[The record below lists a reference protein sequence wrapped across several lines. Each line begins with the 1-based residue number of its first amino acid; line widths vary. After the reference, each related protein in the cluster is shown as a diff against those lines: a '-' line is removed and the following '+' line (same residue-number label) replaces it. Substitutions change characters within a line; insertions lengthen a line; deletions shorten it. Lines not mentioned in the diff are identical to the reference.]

1 MREAIKGLELSRR
14 FYEEVVKPILVRDY
28 PNLDYAP
35 SLIGSIDQ
43 FSDNTDLREYMA
55 WRNGVRQSYE
65 SVL

>member
-14 FYEEVVKPILVRDY
+14 FYEEVVKPILDGYY
-28 PNLDYAP
+28 PNLDYAAA
-35 SLIGSIDQ
+35 LIDSIDQ

-55 WRNGVRQSYE
+55 WRKGVRQLYE